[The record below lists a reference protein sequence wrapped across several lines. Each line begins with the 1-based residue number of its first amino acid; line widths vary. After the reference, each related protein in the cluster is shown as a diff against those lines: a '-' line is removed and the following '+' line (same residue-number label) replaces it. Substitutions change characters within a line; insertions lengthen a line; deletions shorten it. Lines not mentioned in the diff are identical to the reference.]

1 MKKLSQQ
8 MLVLFVLMASSL
20 AGSYAQGYTIKL
32 TIKDLG
38 NKEIYLGHFF
48 ADKTY
53 VKDTVQTSPSGYAE
67 FKGDKVLEPGIYFIV
82 LPTKTIAWEF
92 LMTTDDQD
100 FEMKTDTSDYIGN
113 LRITGHDQNTKYA
126 EYNAFM
132 RDRTKE
138 MSTYQEAIKA
148 DDEAKKEQVKKDIEA
163 LQLKVQAYWD
173 KSISENPGT
182 LFANIIRAQKY
193 PEVPEFEVDPAIT
206 NKDSVLQIYRYY
218 YSKNH
223 WFDNIAWDD
232 AGLLRTGFV
241 YNKLQT
247 FFTQMVL
254 DPDTVIAEGD
264 KIIKKAEP
272 NPDMFRYLVEYMLN
286 LNYETKR
293 MGMDKVLVHV
303 GEEYYLSG
311 RASWVDSARLEKIK
325 ERVIKTRPNIL
336 GTQAKDMKM
345 VTLDNKIINL
355 FSIKADYIV
364 VAFWEPGCGHCKKT
378 MPVLHDIYTDLK
390 WNKNRSIEVMAIFTQ
405 VKEFDEW
412 QSFIEEKG
420 MTDWINAYDPYG
432 WSGFRDN
439 YDIYSTPTIYLMN
452 SKFEII
458 AKRLDVEK
466 IPEFIE
472 SYESFKNKK
481 K

>member
-67 FKGDKVLEPGIYFIV
+67 FKGDKMLEPGIYFIV

-113 LRITGHDQNTKYA
+113 LRVTGHDQNTKYVA
-126 EYNAFM
+126 FNAFM

-138 MSTYQEAIKA
+138 MSKYQEAIKA

-163 LQLKVQAYWD
+163 LQLAVQAYWD

-193 PEVPEFEVDPAIT
+193 PEVPEFEVDPAII

-223 WFDNIAWDD
+223 WFDNIAFDD
-232 AGLLRTGFV
+232 AGLLRTSFV

-345 VTLDNKIINL
+345 VTVDNKIINL

-378 MPVLHDIYTDLK
+378 IPVLHDIYTDLK
-390 WNKNRSIEVMAIFTQ
+390 WNKNKSIEVMAIFTQ

-412 QSFIEEKG
+412 QSFLEEKG
-420 MTDWINAYDPYG
+420 MTDWINA
-432 WSGFRDN
+432 
-439 YDIYSTPTIYLMN
+439 
-452 SKFEII
+452 
-458 AKRLDVEK
+458 
-466 IPEFIE
+466 
-472 SYESFKNKK
+472 
-481 K
+481 